1 MLSQVKKS
9 KEFQNHKCA
18 HFSGQ
23 FMQWNSK
30 KVREMHCKDQ
40 QYFASLISTIQRGGP
55 APKNRVN
62 PISGKAQWLEPPS

>member
-40 QYFASLISTIQRGGP
+40 QYFASLISTI
-55 APKNRVN
+55 
-62 PISGKAQWLEPPS
+62 